1 MIIQTIK
8 MEFSFAIYQLLQ
20 SQVVMMHL
28 YACLLS
34 KRYKWKH
41 KRGIVKDG
49 GLVHIQ
55 RFSLEYIYFLDL

>member
-1 MIIQTIK
+1 
-8 MEFSFAIYQLLQ
+8 
-20 SQVVMMHL
+20 MMHL

-41 KRGIVKDG
+41 KRGLVKHG